1 MKRRAWLLF
10 FAASLVFAA
19 PQRAAADLVLLSFS
33 GFDYEDVNSNPGTY
47 LDVGEGYKALGDV
60 TSVDP
65 VLLGPYVDFGTKE
78 YTFYM
83 FNLTVNARFFAG
95 GFLSATFN
103 NGGRGRY
110 YEDDQAPTGTHRTY
124 GINPPNAT
132 APSTFIDGPGPPPNP
147 VKLGGSIDNFVVSYN
162 FNNNTGNFQ
171 GDMTL
176 DEGSALIYIPPSERQ
191 GWILGGLAGPP
202 NPTVPQGYTHQV
214 NGECRIPVTVN
225 TRSTWGTI
233 KSLYR

>member
-10 FAASLVFAA
+10 FAVSLVCAA

-33 GFDYEDVNSNPGTY
+33 GFDYEDPNPSGTY
-47 LDVGEGYKALGDV
+47 LDLGEGYKALGDV

-78 YTFYM
+78 YTFHM
-83 FNLTVNARFFAG
+83 FNLSVNGRFF
-95 GFLSATFN
+95 TFPNLTVTFVN
-103 NGGRGRY
+103 NGRGRY
-110 YEDDQAPTGTHRTY
+110 YEDDQAPVGTHRTY
-124 GINPPNAT
+124 GVNPPNAT

-147 VKLGGSIDNFVVSYN
+147 VKLGGDIDNFVLTYN
-162 FNNNTGNFQ
+162 FNTNSGNFQ

-176 DEGSALIYIPPSERQ
+176 DEGSALIYIPPGQRS

-202 NPTVPQGYTHQV
+202 NDTIAPGYSHQI
-214 NGECRIPVTVN
+214 NGECRVPTTPA